1 MTLFLRLTR
10 AVVRVVEGLAAT
22 ALAGLA
28 LLVCLQ
34 VAGRYLLPAA
44 PTWTEE
50 LARYLQVW
58 LVFLAAPVCL
68 DRGMHLAV
76 DYLTPRLAGRRRRF
90 AERCVLGLVGGWS
103 LVLAVLGARL
113 LRVAALQTT
122 PALGISMVW
131 PYLAVPVGG
140 ALLALVALA
149 RFLDP
154 STEVAAKV
162 PAKVPTKIPAGAVPV
177 GSARG
182 RNE

>member
-1 MTLFLRLTR
+1 MQRLVRLTR
-10 AVVRVVEGLAAT
+10 RLVRVVEGLAAA

-28 LLVCLQ
+28 FLVCLQ
-34 VAGRYLLPAA
+34 VAGRYLLPSA

-76 DYLTPRLAGRRRRF
+76 DYLTPRLSGRRRRL
-90 AERCVLGLVGGWS
+90 AERFVLGLVGAWS
-103 LVLAVLGARL
+103 VALAVLGLRL

-140 ALLALVALA
+140 ALLALVAAA
-149 RFLDP
+149 RFFDP
-154 STEVAAKV
+154 STVSPGRVSPAA
-162 PAKVPTKIPAGAVPV
+162 PGAVS
-177 GSARG
+177 GGGGRG
-182 RNE
+182 A

>member
-1 MTLFLRLTR
+1 MRPFVRLTR
-10 AVVRVVEGLAAT
+10 AVVRVVEGLAAA

-76 DYLTPRLAGRRRRF
+76 DYLTPRLSVRRRRF
-90 AERCVLGLVGGWS
+90 AERIVLGLVGAWS
-103 LVLAVLGARL
+103 LALAVLGARL

-122 PALGISMVW
+122 PALGVSMVW
-131 PYLAVPVGG
+131 PTLAVPVGG
-140 ALLALVALA
+140 ALLALVAAA
-149 RFLDP
+149 RFL
-154 STEVAAKV
+154 E
-162 PAKVPTKIPAGAVPV
+162 PASASPPGGLPAAGAGV
-177 GSARG
+177 GGTAAG
-182 RNE
+182 AATAPGDP